1 MRVLILTEG
10 YSHTGYGHISRC
22 TAIAQ
27 VFRERNANVT
37 FIVNGDESVKNLVQS
52 YPLFVFNWL
61 ENTERLLEY
70 LSQDDIIVIDSYL
83 AGKGLYTEIR
93 QRVKVAA
100 YLDDFNRLEYPEGII
115 INGTVGAELIPY
127 KRNLD
132 PTADL
137 CRSLFQSLCRH
148 IGMCD
153 TGRAGGNGKDL
164 TCSSVLCL

>member
-22 TAIAQ
+22 PAIAQ
-27 VFRERNANVT
+27 VIRERNANVT

-100 YLDDFNRLEYPEGII
+100 
-115 INGTVGAELIPY
+115 
-127 KRNLD
+127 
-132 PTADL
+132 
-137 CRSLFQSLCRH
+137 
-148 IGMCD
+148 
-153 TGRAGGNGKDL
+153 
-164 TCSSVLCL
+164 

>member
-127 KRNLD
+127 NGILD
-132 PTADL
+132 NVI
-137 CRSLFQSLCRH
+137 C
-148 IGMCD
+148 
-153 TGRAGGNGKDL
+153 
-164 TCSSVLCL
+164 